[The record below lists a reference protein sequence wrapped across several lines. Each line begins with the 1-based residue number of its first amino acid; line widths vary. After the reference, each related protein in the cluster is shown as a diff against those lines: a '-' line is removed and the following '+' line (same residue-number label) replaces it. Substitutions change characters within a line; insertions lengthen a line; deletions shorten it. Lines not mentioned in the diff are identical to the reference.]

1 MNVGGVR
8 DILKKDIILVG
19 ATNLYKE
26 LDSSIK
32 RRFHLHLKIKPPPR
46 ETVPEIIAREMRGV
60 RGKIINRDYEKIVD
74 MLTGYCISDIITIC
88 NIVANQPFTELTTQ
102 QVISYTKEDIRAI
115 TYQDIKSAIDQ
126 REPSYIYEDSD

>member
-8 DILKKDIILVG
+8 DILKKDIIQVG

-32 RRFHLHLKIKPPPR
+32 RRFHLHLKIKSPPR
-46 ETVPEIIAREMRGV
+46 ETVSEIIAREMRGV

-74 MLTGYCISDIITIC
+74 MLTGYYISDI
-88 NIVANQPFTELTTQ
+88 
-102 QVISYTKEDIRAI
+102 
-115 TYQDIKSAIDQ
+115 
-126 REPSYIYEDSD
+126 